1 LHSLASQYGL
11 LLIDLKK
18 ENLKLLST
26 ITRIVVGV
34 GLILFLLWRLDFDKI
49 LSNIQSLEAS
59 YLFYALITYIFFV
72 IVSAWRWQVLLDFKK
87 FIIPFGRTSVLY
99 FIALFFNNL
108 LPTTVGGDVMRVVY
122 TMKKRKA
129 DALAIVLVDRI
140 LGFVGLFVF
149 ALFAVLYLLIVK
161 QQTEFLPFIVIGLVA
176 IVFIT
181 YVFFSERAYST
192 LAPIVQKI
200 TVLRVGERLNRLHEA
215 ATEFGGAWRPIS
227 LCILHSIIIQ
237 ALLALAPFFV
247 LLAMGNFEVGI
258 LPFFIYV
265 PIINVVSMI
274 PISLNALGVREY
286 FYVLLFA
293 RAGVAG
299 ETSLAV
305 SLVSFF
311 LLFLLSLT
319 GGIFFILYRKK

>member
-1 LHSLASQYGL
+1 LASQYGL

>member
-1 LHSLASQYGL
+1 MLF
-11 LLIDLKK
+11 LIVLKK

-34 GLILFLLWRLDFDKI
+34 GLILFLLWRLDFNKI

-59 YLFYALITYIFFV
+59 YLFYGLITYLFFV

-87 FIIPFGRTSVLY
+87 FVIPFGRTSVLY

-108 LPTTVGGDVMRVVY
+108 LPTTVGGDVMRVLY

-181 YVFFSERAYST
+181 YVFFSERVYSM
-192 LAPIVQKI
+192 LAPMVQKLK
-200 TVLRVGERLNRLHEA
+200 VLRLGERLNRLHEA
-215 ATEFGGAWRPIS
+215 ATEFGGAWGPIT
-227 LCILHSIIIQ
+227 LCVVHSIIIQ
-237 ALLALAPFFV
+237 ALLAIAPFFV
-247 LLAMGNFEVGI
+247 LLAIGNFEVGI

-274 PISLNALGVREY
+274 PVSLNALGVREY

-311 LLFLLSLT
+311 LLFLLSLI
-319 GGIFFILYRKK
+319 GGVFFILYRKK

>member
-1 LHSLASQYGL
+1 MLF
-11 LLIDLKK
+11 LIVLKK

-26 ITRIVVGV
+26 IVRIVVGV
-34 GLILFLLWRLDFDKI
+34 GLILFLLWRLDFNRI
-49 LSNIQSLEAS
+49 LSNIQSLEIS
-59 YLFYALITYIFFV
+59 YLFYVLITYLFFV

-87 FIIPFGRTSVLY
+87 FVIPFGKTCVLY

-122 TMKKRKA
+122 TMKERKA

-181 YVFFSERAYST
+181 YVFFSERVYSI
-192 LAPIVQKI
+192 LAPIAQKI
-200 TVLRVGERLNRLHEA
+200 KVLKLGERLNRLHEA

-227 LCILHSIIIQ
+227 LCIIHSVIIQ
-237 ALLALAPFFV
+237 ALLAIAPFFV
-247 LLAMGNFEVGI
+247 LLAMGNFDVSI

-311 LLFLLSLT
+311 MLFLLSLI
-319 GGIFFILYRKK
+319 GGIFFIIYRKK